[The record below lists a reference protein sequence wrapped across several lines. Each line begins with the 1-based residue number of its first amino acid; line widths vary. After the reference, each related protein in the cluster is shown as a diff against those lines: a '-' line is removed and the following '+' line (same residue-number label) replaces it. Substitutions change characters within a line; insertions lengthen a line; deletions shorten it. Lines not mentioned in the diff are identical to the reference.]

1 MIKRKKQLFVPLVLT
16 SIVVLLI
23 VPSNMGLVF
32 ADSDTEITVK
42 VADHLKNNPL
52 AIKIIME
59 MEAQKLQYKQQ
70 QEQQEEQKI
79 QQDTLEEQRKI
90 ASVSLQK
97 DLESMEKKY
106 EYYTPENAFARFVS
120 SLDPT
125 LQPIYWDQFQYMS
138 AKVNLAKAARDSV
151 LESGGSF
158 YEAQQEYFKYASM
171 PRIEMINL
179 IEDLNV
185 KYGFAKQN
193 IQDNFDA
200 NGKLPRFEN
209 DDDAPCYGCE
219 DQNISSSFDDT
230 KNKIQSLKNRL
241 TDLREQ
247 FLDEDRFGQKK
258 MLVQSMNE
266 VVQELKHL
274 VYD

>member
-1 MIKRKKQLFVPLVLT
+1 MIKKQHIIPAVLV

-23 VPSNMGLVF
+23 VPSNTGLAF

-42 VADHLKNNPL
+42 VADHLNNPF
-52 AIKIIME
+52 AIKIITE
-59 MEAQKLQYKQQ
+59 MEAQKLRYKQQ

-79 QQDTLEEQRKI
+79 QQDPLEEQRKI
-90 ASVSLQK
+90 ASSSLQR

-151 LESGGSF
+151 YERGGSF
-158 YEAQQEYFKYASM
+158 LEAQVEYFKYAAM
-171 PRIEMINL
+171 PRVEMINV

-185 KYGFAKQN
+185 KYGFADQN

-219 DQNISSSFDDT
+219 EQNIPSSFDDT
-230 KNKIQSLKNRL
+230 KNKLLSLKNRL
-241 TDLREQ
+241 SDLREE

-258 MLVQSMNE
+258 MLVNSMNE
-266 VVQELKHL
+266 VVQEIKLL
-274 VYD
+274 VYN

>member
-1 MIKRKKQLFVPLVLT
+1 MIKRRKQLFVPAVLV
-16 SIVVLLI
+16 SIVVLFI
-23 VPSNMGLVF
+23 VPSNTGLAF

-42 VADHLKNNPL
+42 VADHLNNPF
-52 AIKIIME
+52 AIKIITE
-59 MEAQKLQYKQQ
+59 MEAQKLRYKQQ
-70 QEQQEEQKI
+70 QEQQTI
-79 QQDTLEEQRKI
+79 QRDPLEEQRKL
-90 ASVSLQK
+90 ASSSLQK
-97 DLESMEKKY
+97 DLESMEKQY
-106 EYYTPENAFARFVS
+106 EYYTPQNAFARFVS

-125 LQPIYWDQFQYMS
+125 YQPIYWDQFQYMS

-171 PRIEMINL
+171 PRVEMINL

-185 KYGFAKQN
+185 KYGFAEQN

-219 DQNISSSFDDT
+219 DQNIPSSFDDT
-230 KNKIQSLKNRL
+230 KNKIVSLKNRL
-241 TDLREQ
+241 SDLREE

-258 MLVQSMNE
+258 LLVNSMNE
-266 VVQELKHL
+266 IVQELKHL

>member
-1 MIKRKKQLFVPLVLT
+1 MIKRRKQLFVPALLV

-23 VPSNMGLVF
+23 VPSHTGLVF
-32 ADSDTEITVK
+32 ADSNAEITVK
-42 VADHLKNNPL
+42 VADHLNNPF
-52 AIKIIME
+52 AIKIITE
-59 MEAQKLQYKQQ
+59 MEAQKLRYKQQ
-70 QEQQEEQKI
+70 QEQQEPII
-79 QQDTLEEQRKI
+79 QQDPLEEQRKI
-90 ASVSLQK
+90 ANSSLQK

-106 EYYTPENAFARFVS
+106 EYYTPQNAFARFVS

-125 LQPIYWDQFQYMS
+125 YQPIYWDQFQYMI

-171 PRIEMINL
+171 PRVEMINV

-185 KYGFAKQN
+185 KYGFADQN
-193 IQDNFDA
+193 IQDNFDS

-219 DQNISSSFDDT
+219 DQNITSSFDDT
-230 KNKIQSLKNRL
+230 KNKIVSLKNHL
-241 TDLREQ
+241 SELREE
-247 FLDEDRFGQKK
+247 FLDEDRYEQKK
-258 MLVQSMNE
+258 MLVNSMNE